1 MPTLKE
7 LRGSLDAKRTEIKN
21 LFDSN
26 KTDKTDPDT
35 GHPIFK
41 ETFPIAE
48 YKSREKELNT
58 LSDEY
63 EAMLQVD
70 TAYQKNSAE
79 IKAAAQPNRTFSFGD
94 GGSPEAAT
102 KSFEKMF
109 TDSPEYKSWKE
120 KKQAFGIDMNVSL
133 KTLFSEAGGG
143 YVPYPVQQPTLIYSA
158 QRRLVVADLIPQA
171 DTDAAFIIYM
181 EETGFA
187 NSAAAVAEGAVKPE
201 SADAFTRRTVPMTKI
216 ATTLPITD
224 EQASDVP
231 QIEDIL
237 RNRLGFMVQLEE
249 ERQLLAG
256 NPGGGNA
263 SEQTGFLNKSGILTV
278 AKGSLDTFTA
288 ALTAITRIQ
297 SITGFADPSAFV
309 FHPTDWLNLRTIK
322 DTTGRFIMGNPD
334 QTGPERLW
342 GLPIVRTIAEPL
354 GTILTGDFRTYAHI
368 DRRWGL
374 RVDVGYVN
382 DDFTRNQAHLR
393 AEERLALE
401 IYRASAFALVT
412 GV

>member
-7 LRGSLDAKRTEIKN
+7 LRGSLDAKRTEIKS

-35 GHPIFK
+35 GNPIFK
-41 ETFPIAE
+41 DTFPIAE
-48 YKSREKELNT
+48 YKSREKELNALT
-58 LSDEY
+58 DEY
-63 EAMLQVD
+63 DAMVQID
-70 TAYQKNSAE
+70 TAYQKNNAE
-79 IKAAAQPNRTFSFGD
+79 VKAAAQPNRTFPFGD
-94 GGSPEAAT
+94 GGGPAPAT
-102 KSFEKMF
+102 KSFEKLF
-109 TDSPEYKSWKE
+109 TDSPEYKTWKE
-120 KKQAFGIDMNVSL
+120 RKQAFGIDMNVSL

-143 YVPYPVQQPTLIYSA
+143 YVPYPVQQPTLIYSP

-181 EETGFA
+181 EETGFSNA
-187 NSAAAVAEGAVKPE
+187 AAAVAEGAVKPE

-249 ERQLLAG
+249 ERELLAG

-263 SEQTGFLNKSGILTV
+263 SEQTGFLNKSGVLTV

-288 ALTAITRIQ
+288 CLTAITRIQ

-322 DTTGRFIMGNPD
+322 DTMGRFIMGNPD

-393 AEERLALE
+393 AEERLCLE
-401 IYRASAFALVT
+401 IYRASAFSLIT